1 MSTTVQRVNFEPK
14 SDLFLIQTRDFPVAD
29 ATLLDPRGAT
39 AIVDGEWMLKN
50 SDGKLIRAST
60 IGTPGNAATLKSAPV
75 WAELGRSDVQS
86 IRKLTTFHL
95 GIWEADT
102 RIFDA
107 AAVVG
112 GGAAITFIGQLL
124 KVATITL
131 GSRNYTGLVGA
142 AASDIVVAT
151 VADLPAN
158 NGGKLR
164 IKAVAP

>member
-39 AIVDGEWMLKN
+39 AIVD
-50 SDGKLIRAST
+50 
-60 IGTPGNAATLKSAPV
+60 TPGNAATLKSAPV

-142 AASDIVVAT
+142 VASDIVVAT